1 MDTAVISING
11 KKITCSAGT
20 SVLEAADSAGIYIP
34 RLCYHPELKP
44 HGACR
49 ICIVE
54 DEKSG
59 RLLASC
65 VTPVADG
72 MSVLTD
78 TKGVLRHRRNIV
90 RLMISEHPE
99 SCVVCS
105 KGNRCQLRR
114 VAAELGVGEPDL
126 YPMPNHSTLDQS
138 NPFIIRDLSKCIL
151 CGRCIR
157 ACKELVAQGTIDY
170 SMRGFESRPA
180 THLYHPLK
188 DSSCTFCGTCV
199 SLCPTGALTQKY
211 STFSGT
217 PESSHDAICGFC
229 GVGCSVSMGTFG
241 NRVVDVN
248 PSRGEESV
256 NGVTLC
262 VRGHFAHDYLNSGQR
277 LLRPR
282 VRREE
287 EQVPASWDEAVSEVS
302 RRLLEIREK
311 HGPSAIGFFGSSKC
325 TNEENYLFQKM
336 ARGILG
342 TNNIDNGGF
351 LCGRT
356 RMTDFHEK
364 TRGLFRTIRLSDIE
378 KADMI
383 FIAGAD
389 HGETVPVMSYP
400 IKRAAANG
408 VPLIVVGTMDS
419 DLTRL
424 STVWLRPG
432 PGSGNVGKVIHAI
445 SALVH
450 LHNGIDPEYIG
461 RFTENFDRFERD
473 ACGLDIERICR
484 SAGVDVDA
492 LKEAAEI
499 ISGRQ
504 GVFLAGGE
512 ALEANDGGAVL
523 DAMINLFLI
532 SGNLGR
538 ASAGISLSARENNLL
553 GAWDMGTVPDQ
564 LPGRIDISDL
574 PARNRLSKA
583 WNAGLPAEAGLDMI
597 GMIEAAEKGGLK
609 ALYIMGENPL
619 RSMPQQERV
628 KAALEK
634 LELLVVQDILETDTA
649 TIADVVLPGAAPAE
663 KSGSFTNLEGRVQAF
678 TPAVRPPGD
687 AKADLDILGLVAKGL
702 GHPGY
707 EVELETIRAEI
718 RRVVPLYEGLNGA
731 ENRSWLKGINLSGAE
746 EEGAKVS
753 FAPIVLPE
761 AEENLAYPFAMM
773 AGFRRVHAGSGT
785 RTSNS
790 ERIRASGVGGDMEI
804 SEADAGML
812 GLREGDSVRVV
823 SEHGTIERDVII
835 NPGMAKGVVFVPR
848 GFSGNDVMNLFP
860 LSQPGKESGQGWMTC
875 RVNIEGPV
883 SGE

>member
-11 KKITCSAGT
+11 KKISCSAGI

-34 RLCYHPELKP
+34 RLCYHPELKA

-65 VTPVADG
+65 VTPVTDG

-78 TKGVLRHRRNIV
+78 TERVLRHRRNIV

-188 DSSCTFCGTCV
+188 ESSCTFCGTCV
-199 SLCPTGALTQKY
+199 FLCPTGALTQKH
-211 STFSGT
+211 SVFSGT

-248 PSRGEESV
+248 PSGDGESV
-256 NGVTLC
+256 NGITLC

-282 VRREE
+282 VRKEE

-302 RRLLEIREK
+302 KRLLEIRET

-325 TNEENYLFQKM
+325 TNEENYVFQKM

-351 LCGRT
+351 LCGRN
-356 RMTDFHEK
+356 RMIDFHGK
-364 TRGLFRTIRLSDIE
+364 TRGLFRTTKLSDIE
-378 KADMI
+378 KAGMI
-383 FIAGAD
+383 FIVGAD

-408 VPLIVVGTMDS
+408 VPLIVVGNMES

-424 STVWLRPG
+424 STLWLRPG
-432 PGSGNVGKVIHAI
+432 PGSGNVGKVIHAL

-450 LHNGIDPEYIG
+450 LHNGIDPEYID

-473 ACGLDIERICR
+473 VHGLDIERICR
-484 SAGVDVDA
+484 SASVDIDA

-512 ALEANDGGAVL
+512 ALEAGDGGAAL
-523 DAMINLFLI
+523 DAMTNLFLI

-553 GAWDMGTVPDQ
+553 GAWDMGTVSDQ
-564 LPGRIDISDL
+564 PPGCFDMADL
-574 PARNRLSKA
+574 PARDRLSKA
-583 WNAGLPAEAGLDMI
+583 WDVDLSAEAGLGMI
-597 GMIEAAEKGGLK
+597 AMIEAAEKGDLK

-619 RSMPQQERV
+619 RSMPQQGRV

-634 LELLVVQDILETDTA
+634 LDLLVVQDILETETVG
-649 TIADVVLPGAAPAE
+649 IADVVLPGAAPAE
-663 KSGSFTNLEGRVQAF
+663 KAGSFTNLEGRVQSF
-678 TPAVRPPGD
+678 TPAVQPPGD
-687 AKADLDILGLVAKGL
+687 AKADLEILGQVAKGL
-702 GHPGY
+702 GYPDDM
-707 EVELETIRAEI
+707 ELETIRAEI
-718 RRVVPLYEGLNGA
+718 RSVVSLYEGLDGQG
-731 ENRSWLKGINLSGAE
+731 NRSWISDIPLTGAE
-746 EEGAKVS
+746 GEGAKVS
-753 FAPIVLPE
+753 FNPIVLPE
-761 AEENLAYPFAMM
+761 SKEDLAHPFTMT
-773 AGFRRVHAGSGT
+773 AGFRRFHAGSGT

-812 GLREGDSVRVV
+812 GLQEGDSVRVV

-860 LSQPGKESGQGWMTC
+860 LSQPGKGGVQGWMTC
-875 RVNIEGPV
+875 RVNVEGPV